1 MKLHKD
7 FYEYKTIPFTYFKKV
22 ANRHDFK
29 KQWVTVKCQ
38 EDIMKQKPL
47 NVEVRR
53 LRKNVWQYDATNN
66 IIFINRNDN
75 RLLLKWEG
83 LTMSMNTRQ
92 AIYIENLYEDFY
104 EKHYKELSKTS
115 DDVEWIEQE
124 ASRLA
129 EIDLDNFEMEG

>member
-29 KQWVTVKCQ
+29 REWVTVRCQ
-38 EDIMKQKPL
+38 EDIMKQKPI
-47 NVEVRR
+47 NVEIRR
-53 LRKNVWQYDATNN
+53 LRKNVWQYNTTNN
-66 IIFINRNDN
+66 IIFINRNDY
-75 RLLLKWEG
+75 RLLLKREG
-83 LTMSMNTRQ
+83 LIMSNT
-92 AIYIENLYEDFY
+92 IHENYIQNLYEEQY
-104 EKHYKELSKTS
+104 EKHYEELSKTS
-115 DDVEWIEQE
+115 DDVDWIENE